1 MFGLMAQVDP
11 QKPCR
16 ACASQIPQGAK
27 LCPVCKT
34 YQERWKARIQFL
46 SPATALL
53 VATVSFALWGVSQ
66 LPTIRVMFWPR
77 EDIRL
82 VAANSMHGGV
92 VVNLSDEEIFV
103 THAAL
108 YMTGRTNWTGQV
120 FPINELVGRA
130 KFLRIQPP
138 PAPGSITNG
147 HWAKNVVQKDWDSF
161 IDQALNDKRCFRIVL
176 FVRDD
181 PLFRNIISSAS
192 TVNTLAAS
200 GYVEY
205 HSVRALEYR
214 QAPVPAIGTVF
225 VNDEISD
232 CEAKVPKSPATQT
245 R

>member
-1 MFGLMAQVDP
+1 MFVVMAQADP
-11 QKPCR
+11 QRRCR

-34 YQERWKARIQFL
+34 YQERWKAIIQFL

-53 VATVSFALWGVSQ
+53 VATISFALWGVSQ

-77 EDIRL
+77 EDVRL

-92 VVNLSDEEIFV
+92 VVNLGDEEIFV

-138 PAPGSITNG
+138 PAPGGAEGT
-147 HWAKNVVQKDWDSF
+147 F
-161 IDQALNDKRCFRIVL
+161 ID
-176 FVRDD
+176 
-181 PLFRNIISSAS
+181 P
-192 TVNTLAAS
+192 
-200 GYVEY
+200 
-205 HSVRALEYR
+205 
-214 QAPVPAIGTVF
+214 PW
-225 VNDEISD
+225 ISD
-232 CEAKVPKSPATQT
+232 PNSRILASVVATHRKVKRDERAFGPIE
-245 R
+245 